1 MKWISRS
8 SSDHPQTFL
17 WGAGQRALLDYLT
30 IQTSAGAATLEQTR
44 LTKSH
49 EQTQTE
55 TEQTGLTSNEY
66 LLTKRAT
73 NIHGNLN
80 NADSL

>member
-30 IQTSAGAATLEQTR
+30 IQTSAGAATLGQTQ

-55 TEQTGLTSNEY
+55 TEHTGLTSNEY
-66 LLTKRAT
+66 LLTMRTMNKL
-73 NIHGNLN
+73 GNLN
-80 NADSL
+80 TADGV